1 MKADPQMPEGP
12 GLTGSLMFS
21 EIHSLPIA
29 SVNLS
34 SVHSFSL
41 PMSLSLYLLG
51 SHFSPHLY
59 NSHLSLTLYVL
70 FLAT

>member
-1 MKADPQMPEGP
+1 MPEGP

-21 EIHSLPIA
+21 EIHSLLIA
-29 SVNLS
+29 HVNLS

-41 PMSLSLYLLG
+41 PTSLSLHLLG
-51 SHFSPHLY
+51 SHFAPYLYSSPLF
-59 NSHLSLTLYVL
+59 LTLYVL